1 MQQQVQMQPQI
12 DKTEQRVCI
21 KSYISALALF
31 PNLASETK
39 QHLLNILIYI
49 ILFWQARTR
58 SILLQQLKEL
68 KSLEDAGILT
78 TEQYKQQTQ
87 KVLDELTS
95 I

>member
-12 DKTEQRVCI
+12 DKTEQRVRI

-31 PNLASETK
+31 PNLASEKK

-49 ILFWQARTR
+49 ILFWQA
-58 SILLQQLKEL
+58 
-68 KSLEDAGILT
+68 SLEDAGILT